1 MEVKEV
7 LKVKDSALFAVHPES
22 LLSEA
27 VIMMAEND
35 IGCVVVMDGGIII
48 ESGPPETIFTN
59 PTQER
64 TRGFLQAVLS
74 RA

>member
-1 MEVKEV
+1 MMVVTHEMGFANEVADV
-7 LKVKDSALFAVHPES
+7 
-22 LLSEA
+22 
-27 VIMMAEND
+27 
-35 IGCVVVMDGGIII
+35 VVVMDGGGII
-48 ESGPPETIFTN
+48 EFGPPETIFTN

>member
-1 MEVKEV
+1 MTMMVVTHEMDFAKEV
-7 LKVKDSALFAVHPES
+7 ADV
-22 LLSEA
+22 
-27 VIMMAEND
+27 
-35 IGCVVVMDGGIII
+35 VVVMDGGIII

-74 RA
+74 RT

>member
-1 MEVKEV
+1 MTMMVVTHEMGFANEVADV
-7 LKVKDSALFAVHPES
+7 
-22 LLSEA
+22 
-27 VIMMAEND
+27 
-35 IGCVVVMDGGIII
+35 VVVMDGGGII
-48 ESGPPETIFTN
+48 EFGPPETIFTN